1 MVENMHFMSVKFYY
15 KSIHFLNRGNLCVGY
30 LARLQGIHSFT
41 GQTWAQR
48 DVLSALMKLT
58 GEDTGEE
65 RSLSVWQPGWAWSV
79 LGELSYGRGNKN
91 SQTKN

>member
-1 MVENMHFMSVKFYY
+1 MGPK
-15 KSIHFLNRGNLCVGY
+15 R
-30 LARLQGIHSFT
+30 
-41 GQTWAQR
+41 
-48 DVLSALMKLT
+48 VLSALMKLT